1 MYMQIKEHTKTIA
14 REFKKQTITL
24 LLGSFG
30 LVAALAWND
39 AIKAALESV
48 FPGGA
53 GALWSKFVYAVV
65 FTFILVIVT
74 LLLLRP
80 TEAEKKDVA

>member
-1 MYMQIKEHTKTIA
+1 MQIKEHTKTLA
-14 REFKKQTITL
+14 KEFKKQTITL

-39 AIKAALESV
+39 AIKAVLESV
-48 FPGGA
+48 FPA
-53 GALWSKFVYAVV
+53 GSEALWAKLGYAVI
-65 FTFILVIVT
+65 FTLVLVLVT

-80 TEAEKKDVA
+80 TEEEKKDAV